1 MLKAVV
7 LDNQATSRNL
17 LSSLLSNGGHE
28 VVDTGN
34 LSQAVLARIVKLKPQ
49 VVCIDIGEANQ
60 PGWAILDNA
69 REQLPKAMFF
79 LVSAKLDAPT
89 IAAAQ
94 QRGVHGFIVK
104 PFNPAL
110 VLAAIRKAVLRLISK
125 QTAQKNEQPTEKQTE
140 QQSAKSETQTQIQ
153 TEPEADSDMESPT

>member
-1 MLKAVV
+1 MLKVVV
-7 LDNQATSRNL
+7 LDNQATSRNM
-17 LSSLLSNGGHE
+17 LSSLLSIGGHD
-28 VVDTGN
+28 VIDTGN

-49 VVCIDIGEANQ
+49 VVCIDIGEASQ
-60 PGWAILDNA
+60 PGWTILDNA

-79 LVSAKLDAPT
+79 LVSAKLDGAI

-94 QRGVHGFIVK
+94 ERCVHGFIVK

-125 QTAQKNEQPTEKQTE
+125 QNAKQNEKQNA
-140 QQSAKSETQTQIQ
+140 QQKTQAAS
-153 TEPEADSDMESPT
+153 EADPDLEALP

>member
-125 QTAQKNEQPTEKQTE
+125 QTAQKNEQKNE
-140 QQSAKSETQTQIQ
+140 QQAAKTETQIQ

>member
-125 QTAQKNEQPTEKQTE
+125 QTAQKNEQKNE
-140 QQSAKSETQTQIQ
+140 QQAAKSDTQIQ
-153 TEPEADSDMESPT
+153 TEPEVDSDMESPS